1 MDNEV
6 GIEEQRAKLIGIF
19 SQRSKEG
26 ATPANDSELLQPEF
40 IELTDEGLLTLKFP
54 VLNWQRNQA
63 GNLQGGMISCM
74 MDLPFGAFAYVTF
87 GFKPPATINMITNYI
102 RPIGPS
108 EDSLIIKTIFRG
120 KGRRIL
126 YGESEAYNIKG
137 KLTATA
143 STNIIRI

>member
-6 GIEEQRAKLIGIF
+6 SIEEQRAKLIEIF
-19 SQRSKEG
+19 SQRAKKG
-26 ATPANDSELLQPEF
+26 IMPANDSELLQPEF
-40 IELTDEGLLTLKFP
+40 VELTEAGLLTLKFP
-54 VLNWQRNQA
+54 VLSWQRNQT

-87 GFKPPATINMITNYI
+87 GFTPPATINMATNYI

-120 KGRRIL
+120 KGRRVL
-126 YGESEAYNIKG
+126 YGESEAYNAKG
-137 KLTATA
+137 KLSATA
-143 STNIIRI
+143 STNIIKI